1 MHLTPLI
8 KAIQLEVSKLSNEP
22 SCKFFLHKKILQ
34 SNCCLLYY
42 RRKCYRLLDCKA
54 KKHEFE
60 RYIQN
65 PIQWGHS
72 HRGFCR
78 KNSFLSF
85 ETLNYTCQ
93 RAQNLNFEWNFRF
106 KKVFLVRKNYF
117 RFLHFSLNWNRSSEI
132 SLEAQI
138 VNFKGTSG
146 LRGYFRFHNFQNF
159 V

>member
-8 KAIQLEVSKLSNEP
+8 KAIQFEDSKLSNEP
-22 SCKFFLHKKILQ
+22 SCIFFLHKKISQ
-34 SNCCLLYY
+34 SNCCLLFY

-60 RYIQN
+60 RCIQN

-85 ETLNYTCQ
+85 ESVDLSQYMSEDSKSWV
-93 RAQNLNFEWNFRF
+93 RP
-106 KKVFLVRKNYF
+106 KVPVLVRVLPVRK
-117 RFLHFSLNWNRSSEI
+117 
-132 SLEAQI
+132 
-138 VNFKGTSG
+138 
-146 LRGYFRFHNFQNF
+146 GYFRFRNFILNWNAPSKMSL
-159 V
+159 